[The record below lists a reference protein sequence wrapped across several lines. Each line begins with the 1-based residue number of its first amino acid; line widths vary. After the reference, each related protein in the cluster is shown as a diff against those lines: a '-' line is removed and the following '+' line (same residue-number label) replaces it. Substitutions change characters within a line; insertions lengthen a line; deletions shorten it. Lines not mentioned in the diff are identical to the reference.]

1 MKDREGQNLSQDVAR
16 RSPVSDERA
25 LARVTRRMED
35 AAQRAGVTVDE
46 LIAET
51 LIARAEIVGEEF
63 GEHLGDASEG
73 QPG

>member
-1 MKDREGQNLSQDVAR
+1 MKDEEGQNLSQDVGTPA
-16 RSPVSDERA
+16 SDERA

-35 AAQRAGVTVDE
+35 AARRAGVTVDE
-46 LIAET
+46 LVAAT

-63 GEHLGDASEG
+63 GDHLGDAGEG

>member
-1 MKDREGQNLSQDVAR
+1 MMKDKEGQHLSRGVAR
-16 RSPVSDERA
+16 WPAASGERE

-35 AAQRAGVTVDE
+35 AARRAGVSVDE

-63 GEHLGDASEG
+63 GDCLGD
-73 QPG
+73 